1 MIWLIVFYTFSLQ
14 AILRC
19 LYFWQLKEYRL
30 DRFREFLSTRESSQY
45 FLPTRWFLRPKLTV
59 KVVGLTLINLIILTL
74 LINLNP
80 VGDLSAYLAAYLLIP
95 LIAALTVASLMPFTV
110 IGAAIIIKLA
120 QQKLKRLS
128 HNLTVIGITGSYGK
142 TATKTI
148 LAHLLDAKY
157 SVLSTRG
164 TINTPIG
171 VAQTSLR
178 QLTPSHKFFIVEM
191 GAYKKGE
198 IAAICNLVRPK
209 VGILTGITPQHL
221 GLFGSFDNLK
231 EAKFEL

>member
-1 MIWLIVFYTFSLQ
+1 MVNLFLTIYYLIALKEVLK
-14 AILRC
+14 C

-59 KVVGLTLINLIILTL
+59 KVVGLTLINLIIITL

-95 LIAALTVASLMPFTV
+95 LIAALTVVSLMPFTA

-128 HNLTVIGITGSYGK
+128 HNLTV
-142 TATKTI
+142 
-148 LAHLLDAKY
+148 
-157 SVLSTRG
+157 
-164 TINTPIG
+164 
-171 VAQTSLR
+171 
-178 QLTPSHKFFIVEM
+178 
-191 GAYKKGE
+191 
-198 IAAICNLVRPK
+198 
-209 VGILTGITPQHL
+209 
-221 GLFGSFDNLK
+221 
-231 EAKFEL
+231 